1 MEEYG
6 DDLVRLAACPAT
18 LLREFSLC
26 TAGQASNGTLFN
38 RLLTYPPRAVPQIPT
53 PYCFIYTS
61 TGEKWYICS
70 FNAQPEAPAFFAVGP
85 ERAGA
90 SGWAL
95 NESISTGS
103 GI

>member
-1 MEEYG
+1 MQWSSDFRWLTWVMLES
-6 DDLVRLAACPAT
+6 LVVTTTHHAELHNCQPWQYKPNAAVTRIVSP
-18 LLREFSLC
+18 SD
-26 TAGQASNGTLFN
+26 
-38 RLLTYPPRAVPQIPT
+38 YT
-53 PYCFIYTS
+53 P
-61 TGEKWYICS
+61 TGEQWYICS

-103 GI
+103 GIH